1 MHPLLSILHSLSI
14 IVSRVRH
21 EAVNTECK
29 LRSSGQPGWEN
40 GGNIKV
46 WSLWWR
52 GSLSIIPSS
61 VIIPCCMKTGQLA
74 TIQRYRQRS
83 LISIIVFQL
92 KTLLTHITSH
102 MFDPSHNGAGPLII
116 IQSWEWNSW
125 IDSHKAWVSSPSGCW
140 ATWSLLHHWWCS
152 QLSVIRYKLW
162 HARWGEAGDQWPRDL
177 RAQATH
183 YLMSASDRKWGWHQ
197 AGEWSTWRPGEGS
210 KQCQL
215 LEINDHL

>member
-21 EAVNTECK
+21 EAVNTQCK

-92 KTLLTHITSH
+92 KTLLTHITHVWSIPQWSRAADNH
-102 MFDPSHNGAGPLII
+102 PEPRVKQFAWYS
-116 IQSWEWNSW
+116 QS
-125 IDSHKAWVSSPSGCW
+125 WVSSPSGCW
-140 ATWSLLHHWWCS
+140 GTWSLVASLMM
-152 QLSVIRYKLW
+152 LS
-162 HARWGEAGDQWPRDL
+162 
-177 RAQATH
+177 AQSHPIQIVT
-183 YLMSASDRKWGWHQ
+183 REVGWGWWPVTSWPPGTGHTLSHVSLRQ
-197 AGEWSTWRPGEGS
+197 EVRLTSSRGMIHLETWRG
-210 KQCQL
+210 Q
-215 LEINDHL
+215 

>member
-92 KTLLTHITSH
+92 KTLLTHITHVWSIPQWSRAADNH
-102 MFDPSHNGAGPLII
+102 PEPRVKQLDWWS
-116 IQSWEWNSW
+116 QS
-125 IDSHKAWVSSPSGCW
+125 WVSSPSGCGG
-140 ATWSLLHHWWCS
+140 TWSLLHHWWCS

-197 AGEWSTWRPGEGS
+197 AGELSTWRPGEGS